1 MYKQVFSIYA
11 FSAFFLLIIPCSL
24 AGAVGAPVGAKVV
37 VPTIPDRPKL
47 FLVESPYVNFIV
59 HHGEGEASDEGSIVI
74 SAYKDDRTSPIP
86 VDMWLSGLVLR
97 RYGELYDANMI
108 RSAENEE
115 DLILII
121 YVREKGMI
129 NAKVFHYVPEGHSLT
144 LLRELDDL
152 RGRNSIDA
160 VRIRCVRFPN
170 LTKYFVEAEKE
181 KEKEDKK

>member
-1 MYKQVFSIYA
+1 MYKQVFSIYSL
-11 FSAFFLLIIPCSL
+11 SAFFLLIIPCSP

-37 VPTIPDRPKL
+37 VPKTLDHPKL
-47 FLVESPYVNFIV
+47 CLVESPYVNFIV

-74 SAYKDDRTSPIP
+74 SAYKDDRTTPIP
-86 VDMWLSGLVLR
+86 VDKWLSGLVLR
-97 RYGELYDANMI
+97 RYGELFDASMI
-108 RSAENEE
+108 RSAENGE

-129 NAKVFHYVPEGHSLT
+129 NAKVLHYVQEGHSLT

-152 RGRNSIDA
+152 PGRNSIDA
-160 VRIRCVRFPN
+160 VRIRCVRFPD

-181 KEKEDKK
+181 DKK